1 MTTMNPMNAF
11 VRSIVRYL
19 FHRLSSTDDNDS
31 DGDSERDS
39 YSLSVQKLARLSIEV
54 LFFLSSSQSSQI
66 PSHQQQQQRQ
76 MKKAVFLQEW
86 VACTPSLE
94 TLDSALYASLWRGLL
109 LETVVDGG
117 PVVLFHPSEDQPE
130 GLVQRFQA
138 LFARKKAF
146 SSQELAPYFED
157 CVWGLNYFHPWVF
170 NEKCETAGSFEP
182 FF

>member
-1 MTTMNPMNAF
+1 
-11 VRSIVRYL
+11 
-19 FHRLSSTDDNDS
+19 
-31 DGDSERDS
+31 
-39 YSLSVQKLARLSIEV
+39 
-54 LFFLSSSQSSQI
+54 
-66 PSHQQQQQRQ
+66 

-146 SSQELAPYFED
+146 STQELAPYFED
-157 CVWGLNYFHPWVF
+157 CVGGLGQPKTLEELFLQHTRCVEGLYYM
-170 NEKCETAGSFEP
+170 KS
-182 FF
+182 